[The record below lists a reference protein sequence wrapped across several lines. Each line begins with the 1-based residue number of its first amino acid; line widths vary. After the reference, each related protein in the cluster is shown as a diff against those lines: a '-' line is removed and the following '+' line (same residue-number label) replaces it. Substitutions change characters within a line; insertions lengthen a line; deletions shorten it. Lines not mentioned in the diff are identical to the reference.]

1 MNDIYQQAENAYL
14 ALPRATEGPAFDP
27 TRLSPEKLAYVVG
40 RLEGLSVTENVHKGD
55 LLGEFFEHIVSQDF
69 TQSKGQFFTPQKL
82 VRFMLALSDVTQL
95 VNTGSPETGVGGCGA
110 YRKAL
115 ASLGTR
121 SPRAR
126 SAAAVNPLRG
136 SSATLRPSG

>member
-1 MNDIYQQAENAYL
+1 MLAVLRQIHRPGKPHKKREEGFMREGLHLRPLVGRDEPQQ
-14 ALPRATEGPAFDP
+14 RFIGPADLARDVVAGDRVVD
-27 TRLSPEKLAYVVG
+27 RLLAVQAA
-40 RLEGLSVTENVHKGD
+40 KG
-55 LLGEFFEHIVSQDF
+55 
-69 TQSKGQFFTPQKL
+69 
-82 VRFMLALSDVTQL
+82 
-95 VNTGSPETGVGGCGA
+95 GSPETGVGGCGA